1 MKYEALEL
9 LKLAGGES
17 ASPYFLKGADLMSKI
32 NKQGRFQI
40 EILSYLS
47 AKAKSARGGLLNS

>member
-1 MKYEALEL
+1 MNYEALEL

-17 ASPYFLKGADLMSKI
+17 ASQYFLKDTDLISKI
-32 NKQGRFQI
+32 NGQGRFQI

-47 AKAKSARGGLLNS
+47 AKGK